1 MQAKALWAVIEP
13 WLAAEHVELDDL
25 EVRGSGRG
33 RTVRVLVDAEERLDL
48 DRIAE
53 LSEGLSRLLDD
64 EVEGDEPYRLEVS
77 SPGLERTLKRPAHYR
92 KSVGREVSVK
102 ARSDGETTVVKGR
115 LSSAGES
122 GFVVSAPDGD
132 HEFPYEDVV
141 TAKTVFRWERAP
153 KPGKK

>member
-25 EVRGSGRG
+25 EILGSGRG
-33 RTVRVLVDAEERLDL
+33 TTVRVLVDAEERLDL

-64 EVEGDEPYRLEVS
+64 EVEGDDPYRLEVS
-77 SPGLERTLKRPAHYR
+77 SPGLERKLKRPAHFL

-102 ARSDGETTVVKGR
+102 ARPGGETTVVKGH
-115 LSSAGES
+115 LASAGDAS
-122 GFVVSAPDGD
+122 FVVTTEDGD
-132 HEFPYEDVV
+132 HEFAYEDVV
-141 TAKTVFRWERAP
+141 TAKTLFRWERAP